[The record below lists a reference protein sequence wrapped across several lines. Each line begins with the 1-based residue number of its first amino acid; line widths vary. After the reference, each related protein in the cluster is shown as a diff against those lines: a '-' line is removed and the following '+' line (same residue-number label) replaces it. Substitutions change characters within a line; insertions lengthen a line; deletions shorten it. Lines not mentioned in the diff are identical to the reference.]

1 MLPHTRLGQGARQGG
16 AALVVGLILM
26 LVLTVL
32 GVSGM
37 TMSVS
42 GLTMASNA
50 QVQQNAFQAA
60 ETGIDLVIGQ
70 RNFVT
75 TGPVSVGP
83 LALGN
88 GMQVAATQTFQ
99 ANTLVPP
106 LARGFSFGS
115 MEAFHFDVVSVGNGP
130 DNAQSTH
137 NQSFF
142 VIGPAN

>member
-1 MLPHTRLGQGARQGG
+1 MGISMHAASPQRQCG

-60 ETGIDLVIGQ
+60 ETGIDLVIEQ
-70 RNFVT
+70 RNFLT
-75 TGPVSVGP
+75 TAPVVVGP
-83 LALGN
+83 TALGN
-88 GMQVAATQTFQ
+88 GMSVTATQTFDSE
-99 ANTLVPP
+99 TLVPIG
-106 LARGFSFGS
+106 GFSFNE
-115 MEAFHFDVVSVGNGP
+115 MEAYHFDIVSDGTGP
-130 DNAQSTH
+130 DNAASTH

-142 VIGPAN
+142 VVGPAN

>member
-1 MLPHTRLGQGARQGG
+1 MARVKCLPTRCSQRG

-37 TMSVS
+37 TMAVS

-60 ETGIDLVIGQ
+60 ETGIDLVIEQ
-70 RNFVT
+70 RNFIT
-75 TGPVSVGP
+75 TGPVVVPMTPLGDGTYSVTS
-83 LALGN
+83 
-88 GMQVAATQTFQ
+88 TQAFQ
-99 ANTLVPP
+99 AETLVPIG
-106 LARGFSFGS
+106 GFSFGE
-115 MEAFHFDVVSVGNGP
+115 MEAFHFDVQSTGTGP
-130 DNAQSTH
+130 DNAASVH

-142 VIGPAN
+142 VIGPAD